1 MYKTTLYLPI
11 EIKWRELNSL
21 ILLSKF
27 AAENGLRIYLGSKL
41 AINRL
46 LKKKKTKAGIFIFK
60 GGMKSEE
67 ILKIKKKIDKFIILD
82 QEISPSCL
90 DFQKMIRYR
99 IWPGSEK
106 YIDRYYVIGQLAY
119 EAGVKVFKKLS
130 SKIIKTGWPR
140 KDLSRNEF
148 KFFYQKKIKKIKDK
162 YGNFILFSSAF
173 GYNSSQK
180 IERVYEFKKNHSWKS
195 VKKGLKNEMEWAFST
210 LKEFEANI
218 EVLKKLDLDKSCPQI
233 IIRPHPAEDHNE
245 WKKISKSFKKIKV
258 IYEGDID
265 SWVYSSNALLLRG
278 CASAIT
284 AYMNGTPIGYP
295 ILKKGIIKKALPYYL
310 SEHLYNFSEIKKFC
324 INNINK
330 KSIPLKKF
338 SKSFQRVVHI
348 DKKFASEIILE
359 DILKL
364 NVKKEEKYKS
374 NIIDLLK
381 IYLNEK
387 FKYIKNILK
396 EIIGRK
402 DNLMWAPASQKLPGG
417 ITKKET
423 KNILKRLS
431 NSDKI
436 KVSDVFKDCVMIEKN

>member
-46 LKKKKTKAGIFIFK
+46 LKKKKTRAGIFIFK

-106 YIDRYYVIGQLAY
+106 YIDRYYVIGQVAY
-119 EAGVKVFKKLS
+119 KAGVKVFKKS
-130 SKIIKTGWPR
+130 SRKIIKTGWPR

-148 KFFYQKKIKKIKDK
+148 KFFYEKNIKKIKNK
-162 YGNFILFSSAF
+162 YGNFIFFSSAF
-173 GYNSSQK
+173 GYNSKQK

-265 SWVYSSNALLLRG
+265 SWVYSSSALLHRG

-284 AYMNGTPIGYP
+284 AYMEWNTYWLPN
-295 ILKKGIIKKALPYYL
+295 IK
-310 SEHLYNFSEIKKFC
+310 
-324 INNINK
+324 
-330 KSIPLKKF
+330 
-338 SKSFQRVVHI
+338 
-348 DKKFASEIILE
+348 
-359 DILKL
+359 
-364 NVKKEEKYKS
+364 
-374 NIIDLLK
+374 
-381 IYLNEK
+381 
-387 FKYIKNILK
+387 
-396 EIIGRK
+396 
-402 DNLMWAPASQKLPGG
+402 
-417 ITKKET
+417 
-423 KNILKRLS
+423 
-431 NSDKI
+431 
-436 KVSDVFKDCVMIEKN
+436 EKNN